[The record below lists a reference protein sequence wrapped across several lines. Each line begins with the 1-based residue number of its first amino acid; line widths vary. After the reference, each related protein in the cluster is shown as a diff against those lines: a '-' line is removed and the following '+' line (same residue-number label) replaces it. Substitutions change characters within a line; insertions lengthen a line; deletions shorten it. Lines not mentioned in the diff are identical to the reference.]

1 MRVDCVKILCY
12 ILFFFF
18 FFAYNH
24 WLTRVRHMA
33 ALIRFSFKLSTND
46 SLKSSKQG
54 GSETISS

>member
-12 ILFFFF
+12 ILFVFF

-46 SLKSSKQG
+46 PLIK
-54 GSETISS
+54 